1 MKLSK
6 MTLGTVQLGLN
17 YGINNKEGKPSLE
30 KAFDILDMA
39 ILNNITT
46 LDTAAG
52 YGDSEKVIGQ
62 YFYKN
67 NQAKNNCNIVTK
79 FKLGNIQRSEV
90 EKNIYQSIE
99 QSLLNLGV
107 NNVETLLM
115 HDAKEYEQYQK
126 EIDKT
131 YEKLLNEKLINN
143 AGASGYTFEEIN
155 DMLAN
160 ELYSS
165 YQLPVNMLDQR
176 ITAHKDKKKKLQNKT
191 LYVRSVY
198 LQGIFFK
205 EPNKLTGNLKEIKPY
220 LDKVNSFADKEN
232 MSVAELA
239 LRYVNSLNYV
249 NSLVIGCDNIT
260 QVKENITLLNKTPF
274 SNDKMKEIEEL
285 LSGVPE
291 WIFFPML
298 WDKQG

>member
-1 MKLSK
+1 MKPYK

-17 YGINNKEGKPSLE
+17 YGINNKDGKPSLE
-30 KAFDILDMA
+30 KAFDILDVA
-39 ILNNITT
+39 ISNKITT

-52 YGDSEKVIGQ
+52 YGDSERVIGQ
-62 YFYKN
+62 YFFQN
-67 NQAKNNCNIVTK
+67 SQAKDITQIVTK
-79 FKLGNIQRSEV
+79 FKLGNIPKNEV
-90 EKNIYQSIE
+90 EKNIYQSLE
-99 QSLLNLGV
+99 KSLLNLGV
-107 NNVETLLM
+107 KNVDTLLM
-115 HDAKEYEQYQK
+115 HDAKEYKIYNN

-131 YEKLLNEKLINN
+131 FKKLLDEKLIKN
-143 AGASGYTFEEIN
+143 AGASGYTFDEIK
-155 DMLAN
+155 DMLSN

-176 ITAHKDKKKKLQNKT
+176 ITVQADKKKKLQNKT
-191 LYVRSVY
+191 IYVRSVY

-220 LDKVNSFADKEN
+220 LDKVNDLAKREN
-232 MSVAELA
+232 LSVAELA

-249 NSLVIGCDNIT
+249 DSLVIGCDNIT
-260 QVKENITLLNKTPF
+260 QVKENLTLLNKTPF
-274 SNDKMKEIEEL
+274 SNDKMEEIEEL
-285 LSGVPE
+285 LRGVPE